1 MLALLLKCPKTCV
14 QSGPCKG
21 MKPSPGPGPRAASE
35 TDPEAAASQSG
46 TAASSRCAAWLPPPH
61 PSPRTRTQRPA
72 ESPRGHRHTEES
84 GHVPSLPRA
93 CRAEG
98 LLVWGRKTPLH
109 LLRPAGG
116 LKTKRAAATL
126 TGDAFRSDRHWYLF
140 VREAFAEQQREPRGA
155 ATTCARPNPVAPQGN
170 PHPPTRTRNQQ
181 RGARG
186 AVFPVC
192 DCFMQLPSEAPFLCL
207 GASRGHS
214 KGDSLGPPP
223 PWARWAGGVSTCGST
238 ATVSF
243 PSQWPLRTCWGSRR
257 R

>member
-1 MLALLLKCPKTCV
+1 MCDVTASSTPT
-14 QSGPCKG
+14 
-21 MKPSPGPGPRAASE
+21 PRA
-35 TDPEAAASQSG
+35 
-46 TAASSRCAAWLPPPH
+46 RK
-61 PSPRTRTQRPA
+61 QRPA

-84 GHVPSLPRA
+84 GHVPSSPRA

-98 LLVWGRKTPLH
+98 LLVRGRKTPLH

-170 PHPPTRTRNQQ
+170 PHPPTRTRNQR

-207 GASRGHS
+207 GRREAIPKGTALALHPRGPGGQVGSPPAGQRRPSASLPS
-214 KGDSLGPPP
+214 GPSAP
-223 PWARWAGGVSTCGST
+223 AGGVDGGDRTT
-238 ATVSF
+238 AS
-243 PSQWPLRTCWGSRR
+243 PRCPLEAQGRR
-257 R
+257 GDAVGTLPCR